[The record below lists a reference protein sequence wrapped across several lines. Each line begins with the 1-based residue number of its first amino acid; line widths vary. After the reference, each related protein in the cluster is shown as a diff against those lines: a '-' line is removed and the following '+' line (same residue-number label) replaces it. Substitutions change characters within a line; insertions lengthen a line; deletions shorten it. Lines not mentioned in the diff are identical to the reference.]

1 MQERVFEKTNIQI
14 YWNTE
19 VQEVHGDVEVSGGR
33 LLKNTTKEEREIAL
47 AGLFIA
53 IGHQPTTQLFR
64 DYLGLDDQEYIV
76 IDPGGS
82 HTGVEN
88 IFACGDVADKVYRQA
103 VTAAG
108 AGCRAALDAERYL
121 NQMDRK

>member
-19 VQEVHGDVEVSGGR
+19 VQEVHGDVEVSGVR

-64 DYLGLDDQEYIV
+64 DYLDLDDQGYIV
-76 IDPGGS
+76 IDPGAS
-82 HTGVEN
+82 HTGVEG